1 MSRLSLKQETIE
13 AFASDVTQKAAV
25 LQRRLT
31 QKKNDIIN
39 SVPLLKAMKD
49 KVTDFDQKMTDK
61 YGKNYTK
68 TRNILTGV
76 GKFYIAGQI
85 GGPAIVA
92 LGAINTAKA
101 LKPMLKAA
109 EEKRQKGEVSGLI
122 DFIKKNPKES
132 ARTFVS
138 ASLSSAVIAC
148 GLAGAMHGKLAA
160 RIGVAALVVAPEMKT
175 LTATTKQWVR
185 GEATFKDVA
194 RDAATIGISMGAFI
208 SGTNWNYDG
217 SDHADMGPGSPSI
230 APDTHISVP
239 VAKADKMPNPLR
251 PQTPK
256 MQTTLLNQEPK
267 NPAIQTIVQ
276 KKAAEKTQ

>member
-13 AFASDVTQKAAV
+13 AFASNVTQKAAM
-25 LQRRLT
+25 LQRRIT
-31 QKKNDIIN
+31 QKKNDVIN

-49 KVTDFDQKMTDK
+49 KITDFDQKMTDK

-85 GGPAIVA
+85 GGPALVA
-92 LGAINTAKA
+92 LGVINTAKA

-122 DFIKKNPKES
+122 DFMKKNRKES
-132 ARTFVS
+132 VRTLVS

-148 GLAGAMHGKLAA
+148 GLAGATHGKLAA
-160 RIGVAALVVAPEMKT
+160 RIGIAALVVAPEMKT

-194 RDAATIGISMGAFI
+194 RDATTIGISMGAFI
-208 SGTNWNYDG
+208 SGTHWNYDG

-230 APDTHISVP
+230 APDTQISVP
-239 VAKADKMPNPLR
+239 VAKADNIPNPLR
-251 PQTPK
+251 PQMPK
-256 MQTTLLNQEPK
+256 MQTTLLNQESK
-267 NPAIQTIVQ
+267 NSTTLAIIQ
-276 KKAAEKTQ
+276 KKAVEKTQ